1 MPSLFDLLTKR
12 LVEVWKR
19 PRAPGSGRA
28 YRCICQRPVFFRN
41 SICLAC
47 KTPLGYECDLGR
59 IAPLAPGPTPDLWQ
73 LADIADGKPGSA
85 HTLYRRCGNFEL
97 ASRLATGWY
106 P

>member
-41 SICLAC
+41 SMCLAC
-47 KTPLGYECDLGR
+47 KTPLGYECELGR
-59 IAPLAPGPTPDLWQ
+59 LAPLAPGSKFC
-73 LADIADGKPGSA
+73 AG
-85 HTLYRRCGNFEL
+85 CGE
-97 ASRLATGWY
+97 
-106 P
+106 PVP